1 MDTGVTEETRARL
14 KVAGHAAVS
23 AKEKAVVVMWDE
35 LLLGLGLQY
44 DETKDKIVGF
54 EDWGNTRTNKFA
66 DHGLVFMLRFIDS
79 GDILPISFNFC
90 EGQTTKGQL
99 SFCIKEVI
107 GAVKEAGFNV
117 VATICDGGSSNQSV
131 IDTFLHDTEKL
142 KGSEYILRCK
152 FIVLLIDISFK
163 MTRIYLCI
171 IFIDGCFILYDME
184 IIPLFD
190 PPHMIKCSRNNL
202 IDKDLEFNF
211 DPKKD
216 HRRGHLLLGNI
227 S

>member
-142 KGSEYILRCK
+142 KGSEYILR
-152 FIVLLIDISFK
+152 
-163 MTRIYLCI
+163 Y
-171 IFIDGCFILYDME
+171 GCFILYDME

>member
-1 MDTGVTEETRARL
+1 MILRNGLRDPSGRRFTNEEQIICLSIYKTSAKAYRYLRTFLPFPSVTTLKKILRKVLMDTGVTEETRARL
-14 KVAGHAAVS
+14 KVAGQAAVS

-107 GAVKEAGFNV
+107 AAVKEAGFNV

-152 FIVLLIDISFK
+152 FIVL
-163 MTRIYLCI
+163 
-171 IFIDGCFILYDME
+171 
-184 IIPLFD
+184 
-190 PPHMIKCSRNNL
+190 
-202 IDKDLEFNF
+202 
-211 DPKKD
+211 
-216 HRRGHLLLGNI
+216 
-227 S
+227 